1 MIDEKIEQTIAELTN
16 SVGKYNSFSNK
27 NPTTYT
33 SSNFMQNM
41 KLPFSL
47 NLIYVCISIF
57 FISLISLIFL
67 KPYFV
72 MKDVKNEETFFIE
85 KTVNYK
91 FIVIISIITTL
102 VLSYLLNIA
111 NKKWNLFS

>member
-1 MIDEKIEQTIAELTN
+1 MIDENIEQVITELTN

-27 NPTTYT
+27 IPTTYT
-33 SSNFMQNM
+33 SNF

-57 FISLISLIFL
+57 FISLISLIYF

-72 MKDVKNEETFFIE
+72 MKDIKNEETFFIE

-91 FIVIISIITTL
+91 FIVIISIISTL

-111 NKKWNLFS
+111 NKKWKLFS